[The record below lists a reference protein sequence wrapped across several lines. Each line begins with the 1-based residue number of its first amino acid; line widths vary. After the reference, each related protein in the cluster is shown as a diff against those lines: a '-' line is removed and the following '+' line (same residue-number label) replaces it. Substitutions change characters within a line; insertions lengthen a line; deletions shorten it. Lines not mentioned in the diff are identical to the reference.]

1 MKAGQY
7 AVVDGVEYVALFS
20 RGSVGVSLVVPNDQ
34 PRPDGFEHDERFV
47 WRRSV
52 PWSSIER
59 IVEVETWARDA
70 EGHALRI
77 WFPPRGTTAFVAHS
91 RDPGP
96 YSDVPPG
103 HPSNLRFEAI
113 DNEWVGYLEV
123 DALRDVR
130 EIHHDV
136 SVATYSTPREQRPRR

>member
-7 AVVDGVEYVALFS
+7 AVVDGVEYVA
-20 RGSVGVSLVVPNDQ
+20 
-34 PRPDGFEHDERFV
+34 
-47 WRRSV
+47 
-52 PWSSIER
+52 
-59 IVEVETWARDA
+59 
-70 EGHALRI
+70 
-77 WFPPRGTTAFVAHS
+77 PPRGTAVFVAHS

-96 YSDVPPG
+96 YSDVTQG

-123 DALRDVR
+123 DALPDVR